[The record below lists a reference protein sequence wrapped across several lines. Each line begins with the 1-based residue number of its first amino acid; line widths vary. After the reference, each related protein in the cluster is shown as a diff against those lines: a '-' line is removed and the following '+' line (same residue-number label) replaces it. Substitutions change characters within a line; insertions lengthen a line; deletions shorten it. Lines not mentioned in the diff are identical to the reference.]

1 MENFVIKDGCVMLQ
15 VIGRASCRNTQKAVR
30 WLNERRKEYQ
40 FVDLS
45 KRELSE
51 KEWKSIF
58 SSCSPDEY
66 IDAKGKYFTK
76 NGYAWRDYD
85 PEEEVMEHP
94 ELLKTPVLRVKEKAA
109 VGFDEDFLRNAT
121 C

>member
-1 MENFVIKDGCVMLQ
+1 MLQ
-15 VIGRASCRNTQKAVR
+15 VIGRASCRETQKTVR
-30 WLNERRKEYQ
+30 WLSERRCEYQ

-45 KRELSE
+45 KRKLSE

-58 SSCSPDEY
+58 SSCMPDEY
-66 IDAKGKYFTK
+66 IDTECKYFAK
-76 NGYAWRDYD
+76 NGYSWRDYD

-94 ELLKTPVLRVKEKAA
+94 ELLRTPILRVREKAKA
-109 VGFDEDFLRNAT
+109 GFDEEFLRKAT